1 MIDATLSTF
10 ERDVIE
16 ASMEV
21 PVLVD
26 FWAPW
31 CGPCKV
37 LGPLLEKLEREY
49 GGHWKLVKVNS
60 DTNPELASTFNLRSI
75 PYTVAFVDG
84 NAVAQFMGAQPEA
97 YVRAFL
103 DRLIP
108 NPGELE
114 HRAARDALA
123 LGQQEIARQYLKN
136 ALALDPT
143 NDGARLDMVNAL
155 LEGGE
160 EGDARKQFDILS
172 TDAEQQSNY
181 EAVRSRLIAAE
192 RAATL
197 PPEGTLIA
205 RVDAAPT
212 TCRRGST
219 SPSSASRAR
228 SSAQRSSSFSRS
240 CAATASSATTSGAG
254 RCWRCSRWPPRIR
267 SSWTTFAAGSP
278 PCCTDPHPDAA
289 GRASSN
295 RSPGR
300 PYSFGGAGKRAASQG
315 GLSRMAA

>member
-1 MIDATLSTF
+1 MIDTTLSSF

-49 GGHWKLVKVNS
+49 GGRWKLVKVNS
-60 DTNPELASTFNLRSI
+60 DTNPELASSFNLRSI
-75 PYTVAFVDG
+75 PYSVAFVDG

-123 LGQQEIARQYLKN
+123 LGQKDIAREYLKN
-136 ALALDPT
+136 AIALDPT
-143 NDGARLDMVNAL
+143 NDGARLDIVNL
-155 LEGGE
+155 MLEDGE
-160 EGDARKQFDILS
+160 SGEARKQFDILS
-172 TDAEQQSNY
+172 TDAEQQSGY
-181 EAVRSRLIAAE
+181 EAVRAGLIAAE

-197 PPEGTLIA
+197 PPEDALIA
-205 RVDAAPT
+205 RVAESGDPQSRLDLAELYIA
-212 TCRRGST
+212 RRE
-219 SPSSASRAR
+219 
-228 SSAQRSSSFSRS
+228 F
-240 CAATASSATTSGAG
+240 
-254 RCWRCSRWPPRIR
+254 
-267 SSWTTFAAGSP
+267 
-278 PCCTDPHPDAA
+278 
-289 GRASSN
+289 
-295 RSPGR
+295 
-300 PYSFGGAGKRAASQG
+300 RAALEQLLEIVRG
-315 GLSRMAA
+315 DRKFGDDIGRRKMLTVFEMAAAEPELVDDFRSRLSSVLY